1 VVAVVQTATARL
13 VVLPPH
19 RGERAEVPLD
29 RNLLVL
35 GRDPA
40 ADLVLDDTAV
50 SWRHAEIARVGGRW
64 LVRDLGSTNGTSVG
78 GRPVTA
84 PVEIRAG
91 DVLVIGGV
99 RLRMEERSPSSAG
112 PPTSVIPA
120 LPVPG
125 SGFSAGDQWAQGSI
139 TNVEGV
145 QNNYV
150 QHVMQQRESFLRE
163 VAATRTKARWF
174 VWSGLA
180 LLVAG
185 MAAGVY
191 AVLTSFQQITS
202 VLGTDVEPSS
212 SFNPF
217 GGDFVPLFAFAEFGT
232 LIGAL
237 LVVVGIVL
245 HVVATARKRR
255 VDERL
260 PLPFPRP
267 PSP

>member
-1 VVAVVQTATARL
+1 MLQTGTARL

-19 RGERAEVPLD
+19 RGSRAEVPLD

-40 ADLVLDDTAV
+40 ADLVLDDTSV
-50 SWRHAEIARVGGRW
+50 SWRHAEVSCVEGRW
-64 LVRDLGSTNGTSVG
+64 WLRDLGSTNGTAVS

-91 DVLVIGGV
+91 DVLVLGAV
-99 RLRMEERSPSSAG
+99 RLRIEQRVPAAAG

-120 LPVPG
+120 VPPAG
-125 SGFSAGDQWAQGSI
+125 YGLSAGDQWAQGSI
-139 TNVEGV
+139 NNVEGV

-191 AVLTSFQQITS
+191 AVLNSFQQVSS
-202 VLGTDVEPSS
+202 VLGSGVEPSS

-237 LVVVGIVL
+237 LIVVGIVL
-245 HVVATARKRR
+245 HVVATARRRR

-267 PSP
+267 PSA